1 MIRNYF
7 NNKYFGCVV
16 KGKNTTKD
24 DSERQW
30 CSIGNGWYRI
40 ITNKGKADETHIWVT
55 DANAKGELR
64 WLNLSTF
71 TGEIVS
77 FQGERV
83 IYFSGKEISKEKF
96 TFPVLPDYKAI
107 IAKYEE
113 GKGLKKPMPT
123 YEEVQAKDKEE
134 LLRLIP
140 GLAQHIDKD
149 ITGVVITEVHK
160 DTTGEPAMKFPSV
173 TKHVTV

>member
-24 DSERQW
+24 GSDRQW

-83 IYFSGKEISKEKF
+83 IYFSGKEISREKF
-96 TFPVLPDYKAI
+96 SFPVLPDYKAI
-107 IAKYEE
+107 IAKHEESKGLEKHMSSYEE
-113 GKGLKKPMPT
+113 AL
-123 YEEVQAKDKEE
+123 AHDKEE

-140 GLAQHIDKD
+140 GLANYLNKD
-149 ITGVVITEVHK
+149 VTGKIATQVHK
-160 DTTGEPAMKFPSV
+160 DVTGEPALKFPRID
-173 TKHVTV
+173 TKISA